1 MSTKPNTIPTPA
13 EVPPVPPLTILFFGI
28 LAVSMSAILIRLAQA
43 EQAPS
48 LVIAAWRTTMAS
60 LILLPLALTQR
71 RSELQQMTPADWV
84 LAGSAGGMLG
94 LHFASWISSLE
105 FTSVTNSTV
114 LVTTT
119 PIWVGLASPFFL
131 KEALSRPLKIGI
143 ALALIGSVI
152 ITLSDS
158 LLVEGWQIV
167 GWRAENTAGGSNPL
181 LGNGLAIVGA
191 ITAGGY
197 MLIGRRL
204 RPRLSL
210 LSYTMV
216 VYGLASLTL
225 LILALLAGHNL
236 LGYSSTTYWLCL
248 LMAIF
253 PQLMGHSSFNWALR
267 FLPAAYVSVSVLGEP
282 VSATLLA
289 FFFFQELPTN
299 PGLALLGA
307 IFIFGG
313 ILLASWRT

>member
-1 MSTKPNTIPTPA
+1 
-13 EVPPVPPLTILFFGI
+13 
-28 LAVSMSAILIRLAQA
+28 MSAILIRLAQA

-71 RSELQQMTPADWV
+71 RSELQHMTPADWA

-131 KEALSRPLKIGI
+131 NEALSRPLKIGI
-143 ALALIGSVI
+143 ALALVGSVI
-152 ITLSDS
+152 ITFSDS
-158 LLVEGWQIV
+158 LMVEGWQIV
-167 GWRAENTAGGSNPL
+167 GWRTENTAGGSNPL

-210 LSYTMV
+210 LSYTTV
-216 VYGLASLTL
+216 VYSLSSLTL
-225 LILALLAGHNL
+225 LILALLAGHNM
-236 LGYSSTTYWLCL
+236 LGYSSNTYWLCL

-253 PQLMGHSSFNWALR
+253 PQLLGHSSFNWALR

-282 VSATLLA
+282 VSATILA

-307 IFIFGG
+307 AFIFGG
-313 ILLASWRT
+313 ILLASWRTS